1 MIHSDDT
8 LCIVQGCENVTT
20 VVEDIS
26 NLTPYMLIVGNIGD
40 ATQAFLVAVKKIISD
55 VKFDDLPFCLMAA
68 FFVFNI
74 CYPKGCC
81 NFYAFMEDVT
91 LDYLLL

>member
-1 MIHSDDT
+1 MSMICKLIHSDDT
-8 LCIVQGCENVTT
+8 VCIVKACENVTM
-20 VVEDIS
+20 VVEDIT

-40 ATQAFLVAVKKIISD
+40 ATQAFLVADKIISD

-74 CYPKGCC
+74 CYPK
-81 NFYAFMEDVT
+81 ET
-91 LDYLLL
+91 L